1 MAIDH
6 ILFNKLKWFNVADN
20 ADSVTANGRT
30 FYALPKRVKLNK
42 TMMIKNFSG
51 SGVEISSGQIF
62 DVITGQDGDSWFGAR
77 RDLPTYYYYLPK
89 SSCTPIWN

>member
-1 MAIDH
+1 MSDH
-6 ILFNKLKWFNVADN
+6 LLFNRKKYYLVDDN
-20 ADSVTANGRT
+20 ASAISANGRT

-51 SGVEISSGQIF
+51 GGIEISSGQIF

-77 RDLPTYYYYLPK
+77 RNLPTFYYYLPK
-89 SSCTPIWN
+89 SNCTPIWN

>member
-1 MAIDH
+1 MTDH
-6 ILFNKLKWFNVADN
+6 LLFNRKKYYPVDDN
-20 ADSVTANGRT
+20 ASAISANGRT

-42 TMMIKNFSG
+42 TMMIENFSG
-51 SGVEISSGQIF
+51 SSVEISSGQIF

-77 RDLPTYYYYLPK
+77 RDLPTFYYYLPK